1 MRLIATARATDG
13 TKLGRDIL
21 VGRPDGTPLLRAG
34 VELTSQYRRRL
45 IQAGISAIYV
55 DDEASA
61 GIVVDAPV
69 DTKTRVLATRAV
81 ANMQE
86 VALKALDRGTTLRE
100 DRFLAEAVNSLTEI
114 VERILSHIS
123 ECGGVALALNDLCSA
138 DAYTFQH
145 SIDVAAIGLLVGRRH
160 FQDHGWTDYQGE
172 QRFDQLD
179 SRLTTLGVGLLLHD
193 IGKLVVPLSIIN
205 KPDKLTPEE
214 WQIIQLHPRAGIDML
229 GGDRWDPLVK
239 AIVLRHHER
248 WDGSGYPD
256 GQVGKKIHQM
266 ARIAAVADVYD
277 ALTSERQYAP
287 AEPAAAGVRAIL
299 SGSGTL
305 YDPDVVESFAK
316 VVAPFPAGTEVTLTD
331 GRTGIVA
338 RVPHENL
345 NRPTVRVL
353 SEDGVAGEVDLLAH
367 PDLQIRGWDD
377 TLMTSREAVA

>member
-1 MRLIATARATDG
+1 MRLIATARASDG

-21 VGRPDGTPLLRAG
+21 IGRPDGTPLLRAG
-34 VELTSQYRRRL
+34 VTLTPRYRRRL

-69 DTKTRVLATRAV
+69 DAPTQILATRAI

-86 VALKALDRGTTLRE
+86 IALKALDRGTTLRE
-100 DRFLAEAVNSLTEI
+100 DTVLAEAVSSLTDI
-114 VERILSHIS
+114 VGRILNHIS
-123 ECGGVALALNDLCSA
+123 KCGGVALALGDLCSA

-145 SIDVAAIGLLVGRRH
+145 SIDVAAVGLLIGRRH
-160 FQDHGWTDYQGE
+160 FQDYGWTDYRGE
-172 QRFDQLD
+172 QRFDNVS

-193 IGKLVVPLSIIN
+193 IGKLVVPMSIIN
-205 KPDKLTPEE
+205 KPGKLTPEE
-214 WQIIQLHPRAGIDML
+214 WEIVKLHPRAGIDML
-229 GGDRWDPLVK
+229 GGDSWDPLIK

-256 GQVGKKIHQM
+256 GQVGARIHQM

-299 SGSGTL
+299 SGAGTL
-305 YDPDVVESFAK
+305 YDPDVVDSFAK
-316 VVAPFPAGTEVTLTD
+316 VVAPFPAGTEVTLSD

-338 RVPHENL
+338 RVPHEDL
-345 NRPTVRVL
+345 HRPTVRVL
-353 SEDGVAGEVDLLAH
+353 DADGIAGEVDLLAR
-367 PDLQIRGWDD
+367 PDLQIRGWNH
-377 TLMTSREAVA
+377 TSAVSREAVA